1 MLLILE
7 VAVADNMHRLVI
19 DCIIIL
25 LQLYIGSLVVLLAAV
40 EEEFHHGLNGGFVRL
55 CLVCVMCDLSLSY
68 Q

>member
-25 LQLYIGSLVVLLAAV
+25 LQMYIGSLVVLLAAV
-40 EEEFHHGLNGGFVRL
+40 EEELHHGLGGFVRL
-55 CLVCVMCDLSLSY
+55 FVFDVFCVCMLCD